1 MLDLADVLSRHALAP
16 IAWEAAQ
23 DAASFLSDERPDHLV
38 IESKSTPTDPVSE
51 MDRGAERRILERV
64 LSARPDDGVLGE
76 EGGEREGT
84 SGVRWVVDP
93 LDGTVNYLY
102 RLPLWGVSVAAEVDG
117 VTEVG
122 VVIAPELGMASV
134 AIRGAGAWDVA
145 DGRAAPLAASAC
157 TSLDRALVSTGFNY
171 DAGMRLA
178 QGEVVRG
185 LLGVIRDI
193 RRTGSAVIDL
203 SWVARGWTEAYF
215 EAGLNRWDIA
225 AGALIAAEA
234 GVVVRGLVDDD
245 PHGSVLVAAAPGIVD
260 ALVAELRERG
270 ACGRP

>member
-1 MLDLADVLSRHALAP
+1 M
-16 IAWEAAQ
+16 
-23 DAASFLSDERPDHLV
+23 
-38 IESKSTPTDPVSE
+38 
-51 MDRGAERRILERV
+51 
-64 LSARPDDGVLGE
+64 
-76 EGGEREGT
+76 
-84 SGVRWVVDP
+84 
-93 LDGTVNYLY
+93 
-102 RLPLWGVSVAAEVDG
+102 
-117 VTEVG
+117 
-122 VVIAPELGMASV
+122 
-134 AIRGAGAWDVA
+134 
-145 DGRAAPLAASAC
+145 
-157 TSLDRALVSTGFNY
+157 STGFNY

-178 QGEVVRG
+178 QGEVVQG

-270 ACGRP
+270 ARGRP